1 MTNIVVLFIVL
12 SVINVIAST
21 ARSIITI
28 KGGKFAA
35 SASSAGYFAFY
46 NIMLIYT
53 VAEFPMWQKCLI
65 TFMCN
70 LIGVYIVKFFEE
82 LMTKD
87 KMWEIRMT
95 IRRKWAEM
103 LHRDLKALNIP
114 HNYFDISDKHTVFNV
129 YCATQNESSL
139 VKDFVK
145 KYNAKYFVSEG
156 KTL

>member
-12 SVINVIAST
+12 SVVNVIAST

-35 SASSAGYFAFY
+35 SVTSAGYFAFY

-53 VAEFPMWQKCLI
+53 VAQFPLWQKCLI

-70 LIGVYIVKFFEE
+70 LIGVYIVKFIEE
-82 LMTKD
+82 AMTKD
-87 KMWEIRMT
+87 KLWEVKMT
-95 IRRKWAEM
+95 VRKNFSES

-114 HNYFDISDKHTVFNV
+114 HNYFDISDKHTVFSV
-129 YCATQNESSL
+129 YCATQNESTL

-145 KYNAKYFVSEG
+145 KYNAKYFVSES